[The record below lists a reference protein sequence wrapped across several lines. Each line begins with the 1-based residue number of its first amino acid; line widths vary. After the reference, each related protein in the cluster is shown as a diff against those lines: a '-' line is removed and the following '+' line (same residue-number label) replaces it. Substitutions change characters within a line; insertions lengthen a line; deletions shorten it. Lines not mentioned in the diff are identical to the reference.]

1 MKILKYFLSVCFCV
15 VPSVL
20 FGAGPVA
27 TTAGGNLTA
36 YNPNGG
42 LQNNNNW
49 AIQTN
54 GRYNQKGADVKA
66 DFGNCNSLIIRCA
79 QPKCS
84 GGGCVNI
91 DVARPIVSGCV
102 KSNSSCKQYGDD
114 LIEYISAQMVADAQ
128 AEIQQ
133 QELAMQQA
141 AAEAAAAA
149 SAAQGN
155 EQLQA
160 MQAQMQQMQYEM
172 QQQNS
177 ETIAQLQNALEEQ
190 KQMTADAIAK
200 SQEQSSVPQSVVDRA
215 EMNDLTVAQ
224 QIAVDNQ
231 VPPEVLERQK
241 IAGQIMTNIENV
253 EKTLLGLKE
262 VMKETFE
269 YAGCDSRGNNCR
281 GPKRVEKFK
290 SIANGFFDPYN
301 NVLDEMYEALI
312 TAQMVGIDINDI
324 YMMLDGSCNRWGK
337 YYCTHNNVQPY
348 DKDNCLSGKS
358 QNKGNGTDQVKG
370 GAKCTIGMA
379 IPPSDRIDCTFTGY
393 LENMAEVEDVWLSP
407 LTLTDESG
415 KPKEGNGEVRVGC
428 ASAILDNTIFGRR
441 QRSKTQSAV
450 DIDIL
455 QRILDQDAPTS
466 VKGLMNKV
474 NYCAIDEGGYVELQK
489 AATSKNLPK
498 SKVCVKE
505 SLIKNNNFLPLHNVE
520 YNVDVEL
527 SEDACVAC
535 SSNSSKGEK
544 CTNDLLKNRV
554 EWKGGK
560 CQCIKNFV
568 VKNGICIAA
577 KHFVGTVLGNDSQQS
592 CKGVGGIWTPDDMDK
607 CFCPTDCEYTEK
619 YCMMKGS
626 IDTKCNGD
634 KVDAK

>member
-1 MKILKYFLSVCFCV
+1 MKILKYFLSACFCV

-231 VPPEVLERQK
+231 VSPEVLERQK

-337 YYCTHNNVQPY
+337 YYCTQKISLKYVDDECIN
-348 DKDNCLSGKS
+348 GKS
-358 QNKGNGTDQVKG
+358 KRSVHVRG
-370 GAKCTIGMA
+370 GHNCA
-379 IPPSDRIDCTFTGY
+379 IDMPIPVLDRMDCTFTGY
-393 LENMAEVEDVWLSP
+393 LENMAEVQDFWLNP
-407 LTLTDESG
+407 ENGDG
-415 KPKEGNGEVRVGC
+415 GEVRVDC

-441 QRSKTQSAV
+441 QKSKTQSAV

-466 VKGLMNKV
+466 VGYYGKQMSKL
-474 NYCAIDEGGYVELQK
+474 NYCALFATEIDDLRRYAINK
-489 AATSKNLPK
+489 TLPK
-498 SKVCVKE
+498 T
-505 SLIKNNNFLPLHNVE
+505 I
-520 YNVDVEL
+520 
-527 SEDACVAC
+527 
-535 SSNSSKGEK
+535 
-544 CTNDLLKNRV
+544 
-554 EWKGGK
+554 
-560 CQCIKNFV
+560 CQ
-568 VKNGICIAA
+568 
-577 KHFVGTVLGNDSQQS
+577 S
-592 CKGVGGIWTPDDMDK
+592 
-607 CFCPTDCEYTEK
+607 
-619 YCMMKGS
+619 
-626 IDTKCNGD
+626 
-634 KVDAK
+634 